1 MDKRQMLRPGR
12 IDGIERITVGPTP
25 PPRVAVGVRVRYN
38 NIGTTTECMDPNA
51 GMEVAEVL
59 P

>member
-25 PPRVAVGVRVRYN
+25 PQWVAVGLQARYN
-38 NIGTTTECMDPNA
+38 NIGATTQYMKSNA
-51 GMEVAEVL
+51 GMEVAEIS